1 MFAVIKVAGF
11 QYRVEK
17 DQVLRVPR
25 LEAEEGATLTLDEVL
40 LVGDD
45 ASTRVGTPTVEGATV
60 SARIVEHARPP
71 KLVAGKF
78 KRRRKYRRRWGHRQD
93 YTEIRIADIQG

>member
-1 MFAVIKVAGF
+1 MYAVVKVAGF

-25 LEAEEGATLTLDEVL
+25 LEAEEGSSVNLEVL
-40 LVGDD
+40 LLQDGSSVK
-45 ASTRVGTPTVEGATV
+45 VGTPLVEGASV
-60 SARIVEHARPP
+60 AAEVVQHARGP
-71 KLVAGKF
+71 KLECGKF

-93 YTEIRIADIQG
+93 FTEIRISGINA

>member
-17 DQVLRVPR
+17 DQVLRVPL

-40 LVGDD
+40 LVQDG
-45 ASTRVGTPTVEGATV
+45 ASVKVGTPTVEGASV
-60 SARIVEHARPP
+60 SAQVMVHARTP

-93 YTEIRIADIQG
+93 YTEIRIDGIQG

>member
-17 DQVLRVPR
+17 DQVLRVPL

-40 LVGDD
+40 LVQDGT
-45 ASTRVGTPTVEGATV
+45 SVKVGTPTVEGASV
-60 SARIVEHARPP
+60 SAQVVEHARTP

-93 YTEIRIADIQG
+93 YTEIRIDGIEG

>member
-1 MFAVIKVAGF
+1 MFAVIKLAGF

-25 LEAEEGATLTLDEVL
+25 LDAEEGASLTLDDVL
-40 LVGDD
+40 LVQDG
-45 ASTRVGTPTVEGATV
+45 STVKVGTPRVDGATV
-60 SARIVEHARPP
+60 AAEVVAHGRSP

-93 YTEIRIADIQG
+93 YTEIRIAGING